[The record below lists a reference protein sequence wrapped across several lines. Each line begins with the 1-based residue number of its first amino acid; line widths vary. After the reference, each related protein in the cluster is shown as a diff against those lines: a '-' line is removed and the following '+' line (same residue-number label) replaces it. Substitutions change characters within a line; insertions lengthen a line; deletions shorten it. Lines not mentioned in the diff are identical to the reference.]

1 VNLLFDFQDSDSF
14 CLNPRR
20 MAGEVSEGKIGTP
33 IKPNQQLTL
42 GNSGVGSKQFSGLS
56 VRTITT

>member
-1 VNLLFDFQDSDSF
+1 
-14 CLNPRR
+14 